1 MDALGWWPAELY
13 LGTQDR
19 LSRNPPLQASRKDK
33 STYVSTSHNVFS
45 RRIGHDFR
53 DPALLELALTHRSYG
68 GDNNERLEFLGDSIV
83 NFVIGEAL
91 FQRFP
96 QAREGQLSRLRA
108 RLVKGQTLAE
118 LAREFSLG
126 EQLRL
131 GSGEMKS
138 GGYRRDSILADAVEA
153 IIGAIYLDAG
163 MDAVKA
169 RILSWYG
176 TRLESIDLQDTQ
188 KDPKTR
194 LQEFLQSRQSPLP
207 RYEVTSVEGE
217 AHAQTFT
224 VECHVEML
232 DDHTIG
238 AGTSRRHAEQEAAKN
253 ALSQLEPRGGRK

>member
-1 MDALGWWPAELY
+1 M
-13 LGTQDR
+13 
-19 LSRNPPLQASRKDK
+19 
-33 STYVSTSHNVFS
+33 STSQQAFS

-108 RLVKGQTLAE
+108 RLVKGLTLAE
-118 LAREFSLG
+118 LAREFELG

-131 GSGEMKS
+131 GSGELKS
-138 GGYRRDSILADAVEA
+138 GGFRRESILADAMEA
-153 IIGAIYLDAG
+153 VIGAIYLDAG

-169 RILSWYG
+169 RILAWYG
-176 TRLESIDLQDTQ
+176 TRLESINLHDTQ

-207 RYEVTSVEGE
+207 RYEVVSVEGE

-224 VECHVEML
+224 VECHVAML
-232 DDHTIG
+232 DEHTLG
-238 AGTSRRHAEQEAAKN
+238 VGSSRRHAEQQAAEQ
-253 ALSQLEPRGGRK
+253 ALHRLEPRGGRS

>member
-1 MDALGWWPAELY
+1 M
-13 LGTQDR
+13 
-19 LSRNPPLQASRKDK
+19 
-33 STYVSTSHNVFS
+33 STSHQAFS
-45 RRIGHDFR
+45 RRIGHFFR
-53 DPALLELALTHRSYG
+53 DPSLLELALTHRSYG

-118 LAREFSLG
+118 LAREFSVG

-138 GGYRRDSILADAVEA
+138 GGFRRDSILADAVEA
-153 IIGAIYLDAG
+153 LIGAIYLDAG
-163 MDAVKA
+163 MDVAKA
-169 RILSWYG
+169 RVLSWYG

-194 LQEFLQSRQSPLP
+194 LQEFLQSRQAALP

-224 VECHVEML
+224 VECHVDMI
-232 DDHTIG
+232 DKHTIG
-238 AGTSRRHAEQEAAKN
+238 IGTSRRHAEQEAAEK
-253 ALSQLEPRGGRK
+253 ALSLLEPKGGRA

>member
-1 MDALGWWPAELY
+1 M
-13 LGTQDR
+13 
-19 LSRNPPLQASRKDK
+19 
-33 STYVSTSHNVFS
+33 STSQHAFS

-53 DPALLELALTHRSYG
+53 DPALLELALTHRSFG

-118 LAREFSLG
+118 VAREFDLG
-126 EQLRL
+126 DQLRL

-138 GGYRRDSILADAVEA
+138 GGYRRDSILADAMEA
-153 IIGAIYLDAG
+153 VIGAIYLDAG

-169 RILSWYG
+169 RILAWYG
-176 TRLESIDLQDTQ
+176 TRLESIDLHDTQ

-207 RYEVTSVEGE
+207 RYEVISVEGE

-224 VECHVEML
+224 VECHVDRL
-232 DDHTIG
+232 ADHTLG
-238 AGTSRRHAEQEAAKN
+238 VGSSRRHAEQEAAEK
-253 ALSQLEPRGGRK
+253 ALSLLEPRGGRS